1 LLIGDAA
8 HVMSPVG
15 GVGINYAIQ
24 DAVVAANVLTEP
36 LRSGRV
42 QEAHLAEVQRQRLW
56 PTRVIQSMQ
65 SFMQERLIAPAL
77 LSQQVGNVPWALRL
91 LVRTPILGTLP
102 ARLIAFGARRVRLN
116 SV

>member
-36 LRSGRV
+36 LKSGQV
-42 QEAHLAEVQRQRLW
+42 QETHLAEVQRQRLW

-77 LSQQVGNVPWALRL
+77 LSQQVGNVPRALRL
-91 LVRTPILGTLP
+91 LVRTPILGALP
-102 ARLIAFGARRVRLN
+102 ARLIAFGARRVRLK